1 MPFSE
6 CHPTKRDLLYEFY
19 DCNDDEEKIIN
30 KAVELYPE
38 KENIDKAYYYFIEER
53 GKLYDRRK
61 TI

>member
-1 MPFSE
+1 MEIISWFPFFYCIFSV
-6 CHPTKRDLLYEFY
+6 LNNLYKM
-19 DCNDDEEKIIN
+19 D

>member
-1 MPFSE
+1 MEIISWFPFFYCIFS
-6 CHPTKRDLLYEFY
+6 LLNILYKM
-19 DCNDDEEKIIN
+19 D

-38 KENIDKAYYYFIEER
+38 NENIDKAYYYFIEER